1 MCIYVFQV
9 LQPRVLEF
17 RRYMNPWIRIDYE
30 NGINR
35 LSCMERGH
43 LNPYRVNKLNINFF
57 TAGHCNLGVCQ
68 TKDPVKWW
76 LHVSTHQ
83 INEKCKVNYTLWASV
98 ETTCKDRQAVRSR
111 HYSLFLN
118 WFSYAIP
125 YINGYV
131 HVGHVCRAPFIGLAR
146 AGFNY
151 AYLAFLTLPTD
162 AHTHMYTRLEKHAFT
177 HRNSQSDACNNIHRQ
192 AHAHTTHTYIY
203 THTQTQILPHKRP
216 SPHTRTHERM
226 YTRTRC
232 VRFTFREPG
241 LFVEAFIVVYS
252 RSLPVL
258 CWGYP
263 LWRCVYMYVFWESS
277 IWTV

>member
-1 MCIYVFQV
+1 MSELCSVYVYMFQV

-17 RRYMNPWIRIDYE
+17 RRYMNPWIRTDYE

-68 TKDPVKWW
+68 TKDSVKWW

-98 ETTCKDRQAVRSR
+98 ETTCKDRQAVRTR

-131 HVGHVCRAPFIGLAR
+131 HVGHACRAPFIGLAR

-162 AHTHMYTRLEKHAFT
+162 AHT
-177 HRNSQSDACNNIHRQ
+177 
-192 AHAHTTHTYIY
+192 Y
-203 THTQTQILPHKRP
+203 THVHTPWETCFYTQKLTVRRMPL
-216 SPHTRTHERM
+216 HTSTSTCTHYAHIYLHSRTN
-226 YTRTRC
+226 TNSASQKT
-232 VRFTFREPG
+232 
-241 LFVEAFIVVYS
+241 
-252 RSLPVL
+252 
-258 CWGYP
+258 
-263 LWRCVYMYVFWESS
+263 
-277 IWTV
+277 